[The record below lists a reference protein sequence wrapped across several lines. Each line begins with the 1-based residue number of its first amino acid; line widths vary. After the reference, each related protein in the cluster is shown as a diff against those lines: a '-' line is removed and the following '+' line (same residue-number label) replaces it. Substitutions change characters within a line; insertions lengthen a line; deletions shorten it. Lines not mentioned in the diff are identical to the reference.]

1 MRWRLTIALVARE
14 ALSPTPAEFER
25 LDTRLPSAKAP
36 GLAESSVPGRA
47 ECHYEGMGIFSK
59 RKPGNN
65 WSRAAAVEPTF
76 SEPNESEKQ
85 FIAGNLSILRD
96 LQVDILDAKSIESCY
111 NQMLDE
117 WLAAAKKGRSD
128 PNNLINIIGIGLGE
142 HLVQLTA
149 MVWVVASDSEGVEL
163 AVRGSEGGW
172 LVYPANFVA
181 KRWVKR
187 ERGAFIP
194 AFTKEIISRVD
205 QK

>member
-1 MRWRLTIALVARE
+1 
-14 ALSPTPAEFER
+14 
-25 LDTRLPSAKAP
+25 
-36 GLAESSVPGRA
+36 
-47 ECHYEGMGIFSK
+47 MGIFSK
-59 RKPGNN
+59 RKPRNN
-65 WSRAAAVEPTF
+65 RIGAAAIEPAF

-117 WLAAAKKGRSD
+117 WLATAGEGRAD
-128 PNNLINIIGIGLGE
+128 PNSLINIIGIGLGE

-149 MVWVVASDSEGVEL
+149 MAWVVASDSEGAEL

-181 KRWVKR
+181 KRWVER
-187 ERGAFIP
+187 ERGDFIP
-194 AFTKEIISRVD
+194 AFAKEIISRVD
-205 QK
+205 WKG